1 MGRKRGFEW
10 LLLRLLPRS
19 TPHKELLPIRHE
31 WKEMARCPR
40 FEHSSICPPS
50 ADVRQQTMA
59 VRIFRCSQVNHFR
72 LCTKN
77 AVPAS
82 RIRSATSSDGRVIYL
97 VLDGSGLE
105 A

>member
-1 MGRKRGFEW
+1 
-10 LLLRLLPRS
+10 
-19 TPHKELLPIRHE
+19 
-31 WKEMARCPR
+31 MARCPQ